1 MRKTLVCM
9 LVLALCLSFVPG
21 SAAAEQGQT
30 EGEEEALVLA
40 EFTLENARELIGY
53 YGWEGVTGSVAKTG
67 IRFWRPAAL
76 QRVELSQKM
85 IDAGY
90 IDAFYAS
97 NCTLSVILQN
107 YEIDLK
113 EYQDIVESSGYGN
126 VRVESV
132 NGRDFVI
139 YDEPQKDGSFCRVAG
154 TQQSEGQILEFVFHY
169 ADEYSKDVGILLD
182 TVIAT
187 IREEESTQG

>member
-1 MRKTLVCM
+1 MRKMLAWV

-21 SAAAEQGQT
+21 FAAAEQEQT
-30 EGEEEALVLA
+30 EGEEEAPVLA
-40 EFTLENARELIGY
+40 EFTLENARKLIGY
-53 YGWEGVTGSVAKTG
+53 YGWEGVTGSVGKTG
-67 IRFWRPAAL
+67 IRFWRPSAM
-76 QRVELSQKM
+76 QRAELSQKM

-97 NCTLSVILQN
+97 NCTLSVILQD

-126 VRVESV
+126 VRAESV
-132 NGRDFVI
+132 NGREFVI

-169 ADEYSKDVGILLD
+169 TDEYSEGVDIFLNV
-182 TVIAT
+182 VIAT
-187 IREEESTQG
+187 IREQEKTEG